1 MNEKFSEKTILEKKY
16 INDRNLKLN
25 KSNKNTLEDII
36 DGLNQTKERIP
47 ISEIEDKIM
56 ET

>member
-1 MNEKFSEKTILEKKY
+1 VNEKFSEKTILEKKY
-16 INDRNLKLN
+16 INDGNLKLN

>member
-1 MNEKFSEKTILEKKY
+1 VNEKFSEKTILEKKY